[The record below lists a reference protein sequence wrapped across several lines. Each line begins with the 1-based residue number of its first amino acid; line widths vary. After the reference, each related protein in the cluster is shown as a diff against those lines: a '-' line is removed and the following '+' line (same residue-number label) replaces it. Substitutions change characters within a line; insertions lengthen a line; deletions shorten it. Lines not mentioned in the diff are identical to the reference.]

1 MALAR
6 PPASGDRKHQ
16 PDIARIDFLLLGD
29 SDRPLQA
36 ARVEPLAE
44 RRGQAIA
51 CIRQHRRKPNASGA
65 DAVDLGQRNL
75 RLRPRRPP
83 VLGHAGLRHPVGGA
97 GPALRQKQA
106 QADHHRNLVPRQRQR
121 HQRLAIG
128 GLAERRGVLRRDPD
142 RMRALLRQR
151 RVVDD
156 KDCAGAPDQLVR
168 LDREFLFQPRFV
180 PDAARNEMMQL
191 VVVAGRPSRRH
202 RLDALALA
210 RPNQP
215 SNVERTHPSTRLV
228 SEPRQERRKPP
239 IKIPAPL
246 RHAAGSPNPRAD
258 QRSKSFPN
266 S

>member
-1 MALAR
+1 MR
-6 PPASGDRKHQ
+6 P
-16 PDIARIDFLLLGD
+16 
-29 SDRPLQA
+29 
-36 ARVEPLAE
+36 
-44 RRGQAIA
+44 
-51 CIRQHRRKPNASGA
+51 
-65 DAVDLGQRNL
+65 
-75 RLRPRRPP
+75 
-83 VLGHAGLRHPVGGA
+83 
-97 GPALRQKQA
+97 
-106 QADHHRNLVPRQRQR
+106 
-121 HQRLAIG
+121 
-128 GLAERRGVLRRDPD
+128 
-142 RMRALLRQR
+142 LLRQR

-168 LDREFLFQPRFV
+168 LDREFLFHERFV

-246 RHAAGSPNPRAD
+246 RRL
-258 QRSKSFPN
+258 SKSP
-266 S
+266 SRPAIKILSELLIRQSRARLLL

>member
-1 MALAR
+1 MR
-6 PPASGDRKHQ
+6 P
-16 PDIARIDFLLLGD
+16 
-29 SDRPLQA
+29 
-36 ARVEPLAE
+36 
-44 RRGQAIA
+44 
-51 CIRQHRRKPNASGA
+51 
-65 DAVDLGQRNL
+65 
-75 RLRPRRPP
+75 
-83 VLGHAGLRHPVGGA
+83 
-97 GPALRQKQA
+97 
-106 QADHHRNLVPRQRQR
+106 
-121 HQRLAIG
+121 
-128 GLAERRGVLRRDPD
+128 
-142 RMRALLRQR
+142 LLRQR

-168 LDREFLFQPRFV
+168 LDREFLFHERFV

-246 RHAAGSPNPRAD
+246 RHAAGSPNRRAD